1 VGFPLAAHVRV
12 RHQAGSVAGVSA
24 AGAVAWERPERLR
37 FVDPHTTG
45 VAFLT
50 RTISWRGGQVES
62 RPRLQPLELPS
73 GVALMAVVRLEGSG
87 ALPDAQALAEPI
99 LRDAARQAF
108 KRCKSISMR
117 GNRSA
122 PGIVACLSGCAP
134 VWQPAC
140 H

>member
-1 VGFPLAAHVRV
+1 MRAYRWAFLALLVCACGTRPDPLPNFPRLVLW
-12 RHQAGSVAGVSA
+12 
-24 AGAVAWERPERLR
+24 AWERPERLR

-99 LRDAARQAF
+99 QIR
-108 KRCKSISMR
+108 KTK
-117 GNRSA
+117 GK
-122 PGIVACLSGCAP
+122 
-134 VWQPAC
+134 
-140 H
+140 